1 MSVCYL
7 EGQAEET
14 RDRYRDGLTEEKI
27 HRADITTKTDKKM
40 GLEDKRQIDEDR
52 TKER

>member
-14 RDRYRDGLTEEKI
+14 RDRYRDGLTEEKR
-27 HRADITTKTDKKM
+27 HRVERATKTDKKM
-40 GLEDKRQIDEDR
+40 G
-52 TKER
+52 